1 MMYKDQLY
9 RWAWGKPKIES
20 ILVKD
25 EILKLPLMDGK
36 AIKGKN
42 GNILVERPDGSRVV
56 TTIQGIRKY
65 EGECI

>member
-1 MMYKDQLY
+1 MKYKDQLY
-9 RWAWGKPKIES
+9 RWAWKNPKIES

-25 EILKLPLMDGK
+25 EILKLPLMNGK

-42 GNILVERPDGSRVV
+42 GNILVERSNGSRVV

-65 EGECI
+65 KGECI